1 MHQYLRAVG
10 FSDIKTKSQLKD
22 LMNDVL
28 VNSGSKDFLKTERD
42 SIVVEYSK
50 SYSPSA
56 GLCLVGEYD
65 DEEKLT
71 LDYYFPFVKAHNVS
85 TNEDITIERHAAK
98 ESFAG
103 ACEDYRVGVTLIFYV
118 QNGLESKKKML
129 EGTVSGEKTS
139 TSFSGLSLNGTIL
152 FPIKKNAEE
161 KAKIKKAVKER
172 TERIVAAKQ
181 GDEEA
186 IEKLTIEDIDTYSA
200 LSRRILKE
208 DVFSLVDSY
217 FMPFGVECDQYS
229 IMGEIEDVT
238 LETNYL
244 TEEKIYILDVNC
256 NGLPVTVGINAEDLV
271 GEPMIGRRFRGNVW
285 LQGLVTSI

>member
-42 SIVVEYSK
+42 SIIVEYTK
-50 SYSPSA
+50 NYSPSI

-71 LDYYFPFVKAHNVS
+71 LDYYFPIIKSHNVS
-85 TNEDITIERHAAK
+85 TNENITIERHAAK
-98 ESFAG
+98 ESYAG
-103 ACEDYRVGVTLIFYV
+103 ACEDYRVGMTLIFYV
-118 QNGLESKKKML
+118 QNGLEAKKKML
-129 EGTVSGEKTS
+129 EENGFGEKTS

-161 KAKIKKAVKER
+161 KAKSKKAVKER
-172 TERIVAAKQ
+172 SERIVAAKQ

-200 LSRRILKE
+200 LSKRILKE

-229 IMGEIEDVT
+229 IMGEIEEVA

-244 TEEKIYILDVNC
+244 TEEKVYILDINC

>member
-10 FSDIKTKSQLKD
+10 FSNIRTKSELKD

-28 VNSGSKDFLKTERD
+28 VNSSSKDFLKTTEENM
-42 SIVVEYSK
+42 IVEYSK
-50 SYSPSA
+50 KYSSSA
-56 GLCLVGEYD
+56 GLCLMGEYD

-71 LDYYFPFVKAHNVS
+71 LDYYYPFVVAHNVS
-85 TNEDITIERHAAK
+85 TDEEISIERHTSN
-98 ESFAG
+98 ESYAG

-118 QNGLESKKKML
+118 QNGLEARKKL
-129 EGTVSGEKTS
+129 IADPNCQEKTT
-139 TSFSGLSLNGTIL
+139 TSFSGLSINGTIL

-161 KAKIKKAVKER
+161 KAKIKKAVQER
-172 TERIVAAKQ
+172 TERIVAAKK

-186 IEKLTIEDIDTYSA
+186 MEKLTIEDIDTYSA
-200 LSRRILKE
+200 LSKRILKE

-217 FMPFGVECDQYS
+217 FMPYGMECDHYS
-229 IMGEIEDVT
+229 ILGEIEEVS

-256 NGLPVTVGINAEDLV
+256 NGLPVTVGINEQDLV
-271 GEPMIGRRFRGNVW
+271 GEPKVGRRFRGNVW
-285 LQGLVTSI
+285 LQGLVTTI